1 LRGFARFASCFVAG
15 FGRKTV
21 THFSGTCLALVVLVL
36 GACSRESEE
45 PPVEIRPVRTTAVQE
60 HKPSREVRFAGTV
73 ESQVQIDLSFRIG
86 GRVMERLVNVGDSVE
101 AGQLVARLDPSDEEN
116 NLRAAEASLNAA
128 DGQLS
133 EARLNYDRQRHLF
146 DRQIVARAA
155 LDRVEQALNTARAA
169 SDAAQANV
177 GIAQRRLD
185 DTELRAD
192 APGVVTIVNVEPG
205 EVTAAGRMVVQL
217 ARDGGKDAVFNVP
230 ASALAESP
238 PDPQVV
244 VALSLPPAAT
254 AEGRVREVSPRADP
268 VTGTFQVRVGLIN
281 PPAEMRLGSA
291 VTGTATFG
299 GVAGLEIPAS
309 ALTRSSGEPAVWV
322 VDPATNKVALRIVEI
337 ADFSPTTVIVS
348 NGLAVG
354 EVVVTAGVQ
363 ALRPGQ
369 EVRLLGGVS

>member
-1 LRGFARFASCFVAG
+1 M
-15 FGRKTV
+15 